1 MVLLSVLRK
10 INFKKVSLTLG
21 LCLGYL
27 LILITSACIES
38 EDTDYLDGCPRAKEA
53 DAKGIKQVFF
63 SPYKQQRYA
72 SASDTVTFSDFRFN
86 FELEIQVKE
95 NQNSGSLPGQAFA
108 LSCIQIY
115 NVRNISN
122 ISVILTAPF
131 AGLPIGTD
139 ISYLLITPEEK
150 PISELR
156 QFEKISVY
164 FGSRLNLTPPNY
176 SQLKTRTFLFL
187 KNGTQTFV
195 DSTSP
200 FLKTN

>member
-1 MVLLSVLRK
+1 MFWIELFRK
-10 INFKKVSLTLG
+10 LGIKKFGLTLG

-27 LILITSACIES
+27 LILITSACIDS
-38 EDTDYLDGCPRAKEA
+38 EDSEYLEGCPRPKEA
-53 DAKGIKQVFF
+53 DATGIKQVFF

-72 SASDTVTFSDFRFN
+72 SASDTVNFSEFRFN
-86 FELEIQVKE
+86 FELEIKVKE

-122 ISVILTAPF
+122 ITVILTAPF

-150 PISELR
+150 PLSQLR
-156 QFEKISVY
+156 QFENISVY

>member
-1 MVLLSVLRK
+1 MVLLSFLRK
-10 INFKKVSLTLG
+10 INLKKVYLTLG

-27 LILITSACIES
+27 ILLMTSACIDG
-38 EDTDYLDGCPRAKEA
+38 EDTGILDGCPRSKDA
-53 DAKGIKQVFF
+53 DATGIKQVFY

-72 SASDTVTFSDFRFN
+72 TASDTVDISDFRFN

-95 NQNSGSLPGQAFA
+95 NQNSGTLPGHAFA
-108 LSCIQIY
+108 LSCIQTYTI
-115 NVRNISN
+115 RNISN

-139 ISYLLITPEEK
+139 ISYLLISPDNK

-156 QFEKISVY
+156 EFENISVY
-164 FGSRLNLTPPNY
+164 FGTSLKTTPSNY

-187 KNGTQTFV
+187 RNGTQTFI

-200 FLKTN
+200 YLKTN